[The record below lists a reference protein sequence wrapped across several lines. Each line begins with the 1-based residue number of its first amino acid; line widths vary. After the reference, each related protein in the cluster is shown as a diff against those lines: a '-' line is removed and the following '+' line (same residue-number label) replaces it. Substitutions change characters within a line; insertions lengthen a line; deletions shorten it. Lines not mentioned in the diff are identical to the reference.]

1 MQHSI
6 DFFIKIKNP
15 TKTKHKQWVKD
26 QEEYARCLNWC
37 VKRTLDG
44 EKLSSKDVP
53 FNLKSCIKNE
63 AIRRAKKEI
72 SDCKKICTGKIPEF
86 KSNQPISINN
96 QNWDTKRK
104 DGKWY
109 IGFTS
114 SLGKLYL
121 PVEESKEVKGYF
133 DYFEKK
139 QGKDENRQ
147 LRGTIQLLRKG
158 KEWYVAIPFEV
169 SSEIKKIKYDA
180 ETSIGVDL
188 GLRHIAVVSEPV
200 SGRRKFFS
208 GKKVG
213 YIRRHFRSLR
223 KTLGKS
229 KALRA
234 IRSAGKKERR
244 CIKDFNR
251 KLAKEIVEFALKFDY
266 PVIKMEKLS
275 DIRKECKTVKHADR
289 TIHSWTFYQLQ
300 EYIKQKAL
308 KYGIP
313 VVMVEAKH
321 TSQRCFICGHID
333 KGNRNKD
340 RFICKSCGYKSHA
353 DLNAGRNIAKST
365 VLAV

>member
-1 MQHSI
+1 MAI
-6 DFFIKIKNP
+6 VTFLVKLKNP
-15 TKTKHKQWVKD
+15 TRTKHKQWIKD
-26 QEEYARCLNWC
+26 QEDYRQSLNWC
-37 VKRTLDG
+37 LKRILDG
-44 EKLSSKDVP
+44 KKLSSKDVP

-72 SDCKKICTGKIPEF
+72 SNYRSTKKYTIPEF
-86 KSNQPISINN
+86 KSHQPISINN

-121 PVEESKEVKGYF
+121 PVVESGEVKGYF
-133 DYFEKK
+133 HYFEKDK
-139 QGKDENRQ
+139 GKDEARQ
-147 LRGTIQLLRKG
+147 FRGTIQLLRKG
-158 KEWYVAIPFEV
+158 KEWYVAIPFKI
-169 SSEIKKIKYDA
+169 STGIKAQEYNA
-180 ETSIGVDL
+180 ETSIGIDL
-188 GLRHIAVVSEPV
+188 GLRHIAVVSEPA

-213 YIRRHFRSLR
+213 YLRRHFRSLR
-223 KTLGKS
+223 KALGKN

-234 IRSAGKKERR
+234 IKSAGKKERR

-251 KLAKEIVEFALKFDY
+251 KLAKEIVEFAYEFKY

-275 DIRKECKTVKHADR
+275 DIRKECKTTKHADR
-289 TIHSWTFYQLQ
+289 TIHSWAFYQLQ
-300 EYIKQKAL
+300 EYIKEKAR

-313 VVMVEAKH
+313 VVMVEAKY
-321 TSQRCFICGHID
+321 TSQKCFACGYTD

-340 RFICKSCGYKSHA
+340 RFICKRCGHKIHA
-353 DLNAGRNIAKST
+353 DLNAGKNIAVST